1 MQDLSRMAVDIS
13 EVVVVPISSAMLK
26 VKSRVKDLLELV
38 LKVAVF
44 KPLVLVVDDSLR
56 LDWLVDKD
64 IMLEVIVCDFVVKD
78 VLE

>member
-1 MQDLSRMAVDIS
+1 MQDLSRMAVDVS
-13 EVVVVPISSAMLK
+13 EVIIVPISSAMLK
-26 VKSRVKDLLELV
+26 VKGRVKDLLELV

>member
-1 MQDLSRMAVDIS
+1 MQDLSRMAVDVS
-13 EVVVVPISSAMLK
+13 EVVVVPISSTMLK

-38 LKVAVF
+38 FKVAVF

-64 IMLEVIVCDFVVKD
+64 IMLEVIVCDFVVED

>member
-1 MQDLSRMAVDIS
+1 MQDLSRMAIDVS
-13 EVVVVPISSAMLK
+13 EVIIVPISSAMLK

-44 KPLVLVVDDSLR
+44 NPLVLVVDDSLR

-64 IMLEVIVCDFVVKD
+64 VMLEVIVCDFVVQD

>member
-1 MQDLSRMAVDIS
+1 MAVDVS
-13 EVVVVPISSAMLK
+13 EVIIVPISSAMLK

>member
-1 MQDLSRMAVDIS
+1 MAVDVS
-13 EVVVVPISSAMLK
+13 EVIIVPISSAMLK
-26 VKSRVKDLLELV
+26 VKSCVKDLLELV

-44 KPLVLVVDDSLR
+44 KSLVLVVNDCLR

-64 IMLEVIVCDFVVKD
+64 IVLEVVVCDFVVED